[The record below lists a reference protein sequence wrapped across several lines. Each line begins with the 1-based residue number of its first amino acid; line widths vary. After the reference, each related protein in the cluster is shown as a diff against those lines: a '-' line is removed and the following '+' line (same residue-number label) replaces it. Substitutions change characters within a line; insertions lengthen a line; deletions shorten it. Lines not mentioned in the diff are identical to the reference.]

1 MAKRILFGS
10 QEYAK
15 KTVSGSLTQEQLNA
29 KIKEV
34 AQELYE
40 KRGRVSGHEL
50 DDWLE
55 AERLVK
61 KGSRAR

>member
-1 MAKRILFGS
+1 MAIKRVFGKPS
-10 QEYAK
+10 NP
-15 KTVSGSLTQEQLNA
+15 KTTQNPLSFEDLNA

-34 AQELYE
+34 AQSLYE
-40 KRGRVSGHEL
+40 KRGRVTGHEL

-61 KGSRAR
+61 KGRG